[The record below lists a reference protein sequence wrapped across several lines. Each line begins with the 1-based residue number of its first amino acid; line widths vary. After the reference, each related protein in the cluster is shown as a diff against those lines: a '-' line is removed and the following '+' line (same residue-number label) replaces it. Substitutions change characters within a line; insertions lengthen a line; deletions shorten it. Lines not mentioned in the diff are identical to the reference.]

1 MPAGTSYGLVG
12 VLGAR
17 YWEFE
22 GHDLV
27 AGFPESGQPL
37 TELGFDSLVDHIDAA
52 AVGLGSLNRRVYLF
66 SGYEYWR
73 LRHDRRRHRMMVDRY
88 YPQEI
93 SRVFRGISPNIDTA
107 FTNVDGNAPPDLTS
121 VCLQV

>member
-1 MPAGTSYGLVG
+1 MPAGISYGLVG

-22 GHDLV
+22 DHDLV

-37 TELGFDSLVDHIDAA
+37 TELGFHSLVDHIDAA

-93 SRVFRGISPNIDTA
+93 SRVFRGIPPNIDTA